1 MLKVLVVDD
10 EVFVRKGIVLETD
23 WAALGFEVAAE
34 AKNGLEG
41 LDAVHKYNPDLIIC
55 DIRMPKMGGI
65 EMLKALR
72 EEGNRVHVI
81 FLTAYGEFEYAK
93 EALKLYAFDYILKPF
108 EDGELEEAVLRAKKE
123 IESRREEASRR
134 ETESHKETESRGN
147 MESRE
152 EKDSRKDES
161 ALLALDVKPEE
172 KSGYI
177 REALQ
182 FIADHYQENEMN
194 VGAIAGFLGISEG
207 HLSHLFKKET
217 NYTVMAY
224 LTRYR
229 MRAAMKLLSDCRSR
243 VYEVAEQVGYKD
255 IAYFSSTFKKI
266 VGMTP
271 SEYQDRNA

>member
-10 EVFVRKGIVLETD
+10 EAFVRKGIVLETD
-23 WAALGFEVAAE
+23 WASLGFEVAAE
-34 AKNGLEG
+34 AENGLGG

-72 EEGNRVHVI
+72 EEGNRVPVI
-81 FLTAYGEFEYAK
+81 FLTAYSEFEYAR

-123 IESRREEASRR
+123 IESQREEESRR
-134 ETESHKETESRGN
+134 EKESGEKT
-147 MESRE
+147 ESRE

-182 FIADHYQENEMN
+182 FIADHYQENEIN